1 VTLPSGEEPDAPAAA
16 EEPATILDAT
26 EAGDS
31 LAMLV
36 ALRRRLAK
44 ACDDER
50 TAPRDLA
57 AISRRLVDVDRDIE
71 ARTAREGAEGG
82 PKEGGDGDGGDEDE
96 DFDPEAV

>member
-1 VTLPSGEEPDAPAAA
+1 MTVPNDVVEPASAD
-16 EEPATILDAT
+16 EPATILDAT
-26 EAGDS
+26 EVGDS

-57 AISRRLVDVDRDIE
+57 ALSRRLVEVDRDIK
-71 ARTAREGAEGG
+71 AREAQEEAEGG
-82 PKEGGDGDGGDEDE
+82 PKEGGDGDEDGDE

>member
-1 VTLPSGEEPDAPAAA
+1 MSAREEEHAEPASGDER
-16 EEPATILDAT
+16 ATIL
-26 EAGDS
+26 EAAEGGDS

-57 AISRRLVDVDRDIE
+57 ALSRRLVEVDRDIK
-71 ARTAREGAEGG
+71 AREAQEEAEGG
-82 PKEGGDGDGGDEDE
+82 PKEGGNRDGGGQDEG
-96 DFDPEAV
+96 FDPEAI